1 MSAHEEDGG
10 RKRAGR
16 SGIEVRQCLTI
27 EEFES
32 CVELQR
38 EVFNEPDIEISPRRH
53 LIASRRAGGW
63 TLGAFDEHDRLVGFA
78 HLMAGARGREV
89 IGYSHMMAV
98 AVAFQN
104 KGVGARLKWA
114 QRERALNEGRGYI
127 TWTWNPMQA
136 RNAYF
141 NLNRLGV
148 TACSYGVNFYGTGTD
163 YASAVGRAAAGIDS
177 DRLFADWELAS
188 ARVCARAA
196 GQDLAQSQAPVRTI
210 EIPADWIALL
220 KQDAAAARR
229 EQRRVRDE
237 FTNAFEQGL
246 VCAGFER
253 DPSHPR
259 YLLYE
264 NVPGDR

>member
-1 MSAHEEDGG
+1 MSADTKDEAQE
-10 RKRAGR
+10 AGR

-27 EEFES
+27 EEFEA

-63 TLGAFDEHDRLVGFA
+63 TLGAFDESDRLIGFA
-78 HLMAGARGREV
+78 HLMVGALAQEV

-98 AVAFQN
+98 AAAFQN

-136 RNAYF
+136 RNAHF

-148 TACSYGVNFYGTGTD
+148 TARSYGVNFYGTGTD
-163 YASAVGRAAAGIDS
+163 YASVLGAAAAGIDS
-177 DRLFADWELAS
+177 DRLFADWELGS
-188 ARVCARAA
+188 ARVRALAA
-196 GQDLAQSQAPVRTI
+196 GQDLAQTPASPARTI
-210 EIPADWIALL
+210 EIPPDWIALL
-220 KQDAAAARR
+220 KRDVGAARR
-229 EQRRVRDE
+229 EQLRVRDE
-237 FTNAFEQGL
+237 FTDAFDRGL
-246 VCAGFER
+246 VCARFER
-253 DPSHPR
+253 DPLHPR

-264 NVPGDR
+264 NIPGDR